1 MLTTKKLISWLIFI
15 AIFTLSIQSCIHDEI
30 ANFSEDEPQEL
41 LSKSLWKEDTMFIKR
56 IHDHFEKSFMISNEE
71 INKFTTEYGI
81 PMWEYAMTIGFE
93 RNQLYVP
100 LTNNNHVIGVMRVL
114 RNGKKAFYSFLKN
127 DEALEFFETVIYNP
141 YNYELHPQK
150 DQKIKNTNFAKV
162 GGYTWTCSKRLIITG
177 WHMQGE
183 TMVIDSSLVEFCKYT
198 YTNLNPPV
206 DYIDVY
212 TDGMESAGGNDDFET
227 IQDITIDELQNYPCA
242 HSIAQQL
249 PNLNNSI
256 ASNMRQIFQNNTKY
270 NIIFR
275 AKSGLGTTDGETFA
289 TYSTEF
295 DTFNA
300 VINLND
306 EVLLNATKE
315 YILVTMYHE
324 VLHAFLKYQLYK
336 LGNTEFQA
344 QYPGVTV
351 GYDYASNG
359 TITNTFTFIEGH
371 AQLVPF
377 LTTLQNIVSQYNP
390 NLPNNVITAISRA
403 GITTLT
409 PEQAQLNNNERN
421 TLLGNNLGTKC
432 P

>member
-1 MLTTKKLISWLIFI
+1 
-15 AIFTLSIQSCIHDEI
+15 
-30 ANFSEDEPQEL
+30 
-41 LSKSLWKEDTMFIKR
+41 
-56 IHDHFEKSFMISNEE
+56 
-71 INKFTTEYGI
+71 
-81 PMWEYAMTIGFE
+81 
-93 RNQLYVP
+93 
-100 LTNNNHVIGVMRVL
+100 
-114 RNGKKAFYSFLKN
+114 
-127 DEALEFFETVIYNP
+127 
-141 YNYELHPQK
+141 
-150 DQKIKNTNFAKV
+150 
-162 GGYTWTCSKRLIITG
+162 
-177 WHMQGE
+177 
-183 TMVIDSSLVEFCKYT
+183 
-198 YTNLNPPV
+198 
-206 DYIDVY
+206 
-212 TDGMESAGGNDDFET
+212 
-227 IQDITIDELQNYPCA
+227 
-242 HSIAQQL
+242 
-249 PNLNNSI
+249 
-256 ASNMRQIFQNNTKY
+256 MRQILQNNTKY
-270 NIIFR
+270 NITFK
-275 AKSGLGTTDGETFA
+275 AKSGLGATDGETFA

-351 GYDYASNG
+351 GYDYAPNG

>member
-1 MLTTKKLISWLIFI
+1 MTKKIVSWLTFI
-15 AIFTLSIQSCIHDEI
+15 AIFTLSIQSCIHDDI
-30 ANFSEDEPQEL
+30 YTSSDPASADYH
-41 LSKSLWKEDTMFIKR
+41 SKSLWKEDEKYIKNVMK
-56 IHDHFEKSFMISNEE
+56 IYSEHHDKIKKFSGTPDWDYAMSMGKYDESFMV
-71 INKFTTEYGI
+71 
-81 PMWEYAMTIGFE
+81 
-93 RNQLYVP
+93 VP
-100 LTNNNHVIGVMRVL
+100 VIENGKVVNTLACARFDKKVYFRYENSETNNAFFQNIIY
-114 RNGKKAFYSFLKN
+114 GKYTRYKT
-127 DEALEFFETVIYNP
+127 EANNTKTNTHKGIVCITKTISMWYPDNESNP
-141 YNYELHPQK
+141 N
-150 DQKIKNTNFAKV
+150 A
-162 GGYTWTCSKRLIITG
+162 GGYW
-177 WHMQGE
+177 E
-183 TMVIDSSLVEFCKYT
+183 TNY
-198 YTNLNPPV
+198 YTNCYNFL
-206 DYIDVY
+206 DYSGPGWEDNGGGGY
-212 TDGMESAGGNDDFET
+212 DYGCGGGSGGGNENSN
-227 IQDITIDELQNYPCA
+227 QDITIDQLQNYPCA

-270 NIIFR
+270 NITFR

>member
-1 MLTTKKLISWLIFI
+1 MLTTKKLISWLTFI
-15 AIFTLSIQSCIHDEI
+15 TIFTFSIQSCIHDDI
-30 ANFSEDEPQEL
+30 YSSSDPTSEEYH
-41 LSKSLWKEDTMFIKR
+41 SKSLWKEDEIYIKN
-56 IHDHFEKSFMISNEE
+56 IIKIYGEHENEIRKE
-71 INKFTTEYGI
+71 HGI
-81 PMWEYAMTIGFE
+81 PLWDYAMTLDKFNESYLVVPIRENGKISKVLEVPRFGRKVYFRYSNDVE
-93 RNQLYVP
+93 KVALFNQLMIDRPKKP
-100 LTNNNHVIGVMRVL
+100 LPANSA
-114 RNGKKAFYSFLKN
+114 NGTSKIVCVVKTFSMWYPDSESNPNGSGHWVTSSYTICIDLTI
-127 DEALEFFETVIYNP
+127 DTFENP
-141 YNYELHPQK
+141 DDGSGN
-150 DQKIKNTNFAKV
+150 
-162 GGYTWTCSKRLIITG
+162 GGYDYPPSFGGDSGIT
-177 WHMQGE
+177 
-183 TMVIDSSLVEFCKYT
+183 DSTAILQ
-198 YTNLNPPV
+198 N
-206 DYIDVY
+206 
-212 TDGMESAGGNDDFET
+212 
-227 IQDITIDELQNYPCA
+227 QDITIDQLQNYPCA

-270 NIIFR
+270 NITFK
-275 AKSGLGTTDGETFA
+275 AKSGLGATDGETFA

-351 GYDYASNG
+351 GYDYAPNG

-409 PEQAQLNNNERN
+409 PEQVQLNSNERN

>member
-1 MLTTKKLISWLIFI
+1 MLTTKKLISWLTFI
-15 AIFTLSIQSCIHDEI
+15 AIFTLSIQSCIHDDI
-30 ANFSEDEPQEL
+30 YSSFDPTSEEYH
-41 LSKSLWKEDTMFIKR
+41 SKSLWNEDEKYIKNVMK
-56 IHDHFEKSFMISNEE
+56 IYSEHEDNIKKFSGTPDWDYAMSMGKYDESFMV
-71 INKFTTEYGI
+71 
-81 PMWEYAMTIGFE
+81 
-93 RNQLYVP
+93 VP
-100 LTNNNHVIGVMRVL
+100 VIE
-114 RNGKKAFYSFLKN
+114 NGKVVNTLACARFDKKVYFRYENSETNKAFFQN
-127 DEALEFFETVIYNP
+127 IIYGK
-141 YNYELHPQK
+141 YTRYK
-150 DQKIKNTNFAKV
+150 TDADNTNTQKGIVCITKTISMWYPDNESNPNA
-162 GGYTWTCSKRLIITG
+162 GGYW
-177 WHMQGE
+177 E
-183 TMVIDSSLVEFCKYT
+183 TNY
-198 YTNLNPPV
+198 YTNCYNFL
-206 DYIDVY
+206 DYSSPGWEDNGGGGY
-212 TDGMESAGGNDDFET
+212 DYGGGGGNENSN
-227 IQDITIDELQNYPCA
+227 QDITIDELQNYPCA

-275 AKSGLGTTDGETFA
+275 AKSGLGSTDGETFA

>member
-1 MLTTKKLISWLIFI
+1 MKIYSEYEDKIKKFSGTPDWDY
-15 AIFTLSIQSCIHDEI
+15 AMSMGRYDE
-30 ANFSEDEPQEL
+30 
-41 LSKSLWKEDTMFIKR
+41 
-56 IHDHFEKSFMISNEE
+56 SFMV
-71 INKFTTEYGI
+71 
-81 PMWEYAMTIGFE
+81 
-93 RNQLYVP
+93 VP
-100 LTNNNHVIGVMRVL
+100 IIE
-114 RNGKKAFYSFLKN
+114 NGKVVNTLACARFDKKVYFRYENSETNKAFFQNITYGKYSRYKT
-127 DEALEFFETVIYNP
+127 DA
-141 YNYELHPQK
+141 
-150 DQKIKNTNFAKV
+150 DNTNTQKGIVCITKTISMWYPDNESNPNA
-162 GGYTWTCSKRLIITG
+162 GGYW
-177 WHMQGE
+177 E
-183 TMVIDSSLVEFCKYT
+183 TNY
-198 YTNLNPPV
+198 YTNCYNFL
-206 DYIDVY
+206 DYSSPGWEDSGGGGY
-212 TDGMESAGGNDDFET
+212 DYGGGGGSGGGNENSN
-227 IQDITIDELQNYPCA
+227 QDITIDQLQNYPCA

-270 NIIFR
+270 NITFR

-351 GYDYASNG
+351 GYDYASNE